1 MTLVS
6 DLISVSPLIDND
18 TSFHQ
23 WYWALFPFPTD
34 IEKIN
39 TCIEQ
44 DGAEVSLENFV
55 PNTSKFY
62 L

>member
-1 MTLVS
+1 MFN
-6 DLISVSPLIDND
+6 LISVSPLIDND

-23 WYWALFPFPTD
+23 WYQAVFLFPTD

-44 DGAEVSLENFV
+44 DGAEISLENLA